1 MQVQPLLA
9 LSLGFLVTLFLCY
22 CAENLKTEKCTV
34 IITGE
39 SVKFLGCEFTK
50 EFIDFAKVAKP
61 FGSL

>member
-9 LSLGFLVTLFLCY
+9 LLFGFLLTFTVCHYLERFRI
-22 CAENLKTEKCTV
+22 ESCTV

-39 SVKFLGCEFTK
+39 SVKFLGCEFTP
-50 EFIDFAKVAKP
+50 EFIDFAKQAKP